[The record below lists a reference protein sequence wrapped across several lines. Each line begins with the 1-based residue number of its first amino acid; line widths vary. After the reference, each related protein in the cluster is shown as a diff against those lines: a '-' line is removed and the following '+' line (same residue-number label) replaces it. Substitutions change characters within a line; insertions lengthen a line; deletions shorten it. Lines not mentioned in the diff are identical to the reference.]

1 MGGQAYCHALQI
13 VFTIIE
19 LNWVLL
25 KKKLIILACILRIQV
40 KVY

>member
-25 KKKLIILACILRIQV
+25 KKKPIIVGSVLKI
-40 KVY
+40 